1 MAISKNLETLQGT
14 LLHKHF
20 LNKREKQIHSG
31 LLRLSSDLSRGNLDL
46 ETQAKELRLKCDEQ
60 SKILGQRNQKSE
72 DTFQL
77 KQKVE
82 ILQNENGRLK
92 KRLKKSNFL
101 LRCSQFKEK
110 MKDLKKKRAE
120 KEKINF
126 LKEEIKQKD
135 LRLRENL
142 QNMKLL
148 TGENNGQEKETG
160 NKLIS
165 LVETIK
171 AELLNLKSQKD

>member
-1 MAISKNLETLQGT
+1 MAISNNLDTLQGT

-31 LLRLSSDLSRGNLDL
+31 LLKLSSDLSRGNLDL
-46 ETQAKELRLKCDEQ
+46 ETQSKELRLKCEQQ
-60 SKILGQRNQKSE
+60 SKILCQRSQKTE

-77 KQKVE
+77 KRKVE
-82 ILQNENGRLK
+82 KLENDNARLQK
-92 KRLKKSNFL
+92 SLKKSNFL

-148 TGENNGQEKETG
+148 TGENNGQQKDAG